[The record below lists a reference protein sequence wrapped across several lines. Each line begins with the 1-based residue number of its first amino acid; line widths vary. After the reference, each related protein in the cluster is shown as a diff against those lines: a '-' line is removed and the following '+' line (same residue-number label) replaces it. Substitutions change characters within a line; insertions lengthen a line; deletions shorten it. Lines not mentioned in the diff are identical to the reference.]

1 METLLKD
8 MKKYKSR
15 ITKNRKSLITELETI
30 ISQVGETEKTILGL
44 EEEKKDKLAQ
54 TQVKA

>member
-44 EEEKKDKLAQ
+44 EEEKRDKLAQ